1 MSRPARTRYIPPGS
15 VKVADKR
22 SDAVR
27 RYFKA
32 RQDALEAKAK
42 HAAEGH
48 TLQVGDILS
57 SSWGYEQTNVDFYEV
72 VAVSKCMVTLHELAQ
87 VSTETDWARGR
98 CIPQS
103 GKYKGEPFRRKAD
116 KHGVMIESYEFASK
130 WGARGPGGIVIG
142 KAESWTA
149 YH

>member
-1 MSRPARTRYIPPGS
+1 MPRPTRTRYIPLGS
-15 VKVADKR
+15 AKVADKRSDAVAYVYASGGAPAAVVYYGRQSKPVMHCRYRSEANR

-57 SSWGYEQTNVDFYEV
+57 SSWGYEQVNVDFYEV
-72 VAVSKCMVTLHELAQ
+72 VAVSKCMVTLRELAQ
-87 VSTETDWARGR
+87 VSTETDWARG
-98 CIPQS
+98 
-103 GKYKGEPFRRKAD
+103 
-116 KHGVMIESYEFASK
+116 
-130 WGARGPGGIVIG
+130 
-142 KAESWTA
+142 
-149 YH
+149 